1 MRKTLAVIVFSLWT
15 LMSVVAEEKGDSP
28 KFKSYT
34 APYFEKN
41 NSGLKGDASY
51 LVVQDQ
57 KAFDATF
64 GIGRTMRKPPEMLPA
79 NAFDKHLVVAV
90 IKRGNAIT
98 TYKVD
103 TVKVKD
109 GVVTVSYK
117 AEMGEA
123 STAKFASPLIISI
136 DNGIYK
142 SVQFV
147 ENGKAVKTL
156 EIVADG
162 TGAKKPLEIEK

>member
-1 MRKTLAVIVFSLWT
+1 MRKTLAAIVFSLLT
-15 LMSVVAEEKGDSP
+15 LMGVVAEEKGDGP
-28 KFKSYT
+28 KFKSFT

-51 LVVQDQ
+51 LIVPDR

-64 GIGRTMRKPPEMLPA
+64 GIGRTMRRPPEMLPET
-79 NAFDKHLVVAV
+79 AFDKSLVVAV

-103 TVKVKD
+103 GVKVKD

-117 AEMGEA
+117 ADTGEA
-123 STAKFASPLIISI
+123 GTAKFASPLIIAI
-136 DNGIYK
+136 DKGKYK
-142 SVQFV
+142 SVEFV

-156 EIVADG
+156 EI
-162 TGAKKPLEIEK
+162 EK